1 MKILALDTSTETMS
15 LALLEGN
22 SLVAEVRLSSPRG
35 HAEALPEVLADVL
48 RRVGWEAKDLERVV
62 VGIGPGSYT
71 GMRVGLAFGKSM
83 AYALG
88 IEVVGVSTLEALAA
102 TVPGENI
109 VPILD
114 ARRDRVYAGLY
125 AQKDGCTSKRDIDVC
140 PLDEVLS
147 WGESLLFTGP
157 GLKNEDYRR
166 RILEAGHTIAPAAL
180 WDVSAYALGLC
191 GAAKEAEEFSTVQ
204 PLYLRKTRPERRLE
218 GDFS

>member
-15 LALLEGN
+15 LALLEAEQ
-22 SLVAEVRLSSPRG
+22 LVAEVRLSSPRG
-35 HAEALPEVLADVL
+35 HAEALPEVLADL
-48 RRVGWEAKDLERVV
+48 LSRVGWEAKDLQRVV
-62 VGIGPGSYT
+62 VGVGPGSYT
-71 GMRVGLAFGKSM
+71 GMRVGIAFGKSM
-83 AYALG
+83 AYALE

-102 TVPGENI
+102 TLQGKSI

-125 AQKDGCTSKRDIDVC
+125 VNKDGISVEKDIDVL

-147 WGESLLFTGP
+147 WGESLVFTGP
-157 GLKNEDYRR
+157 GLKNEDYKR
-166 RILEAGHTIAPAAL
+166 RILEAGHLIAPPAL
-180 WDVSAYALGLC
+180 FDVSAYALGLC
-191 GAAKEAEEFSTVQ
+191 GAAKEAQEFSSVQ